1 MIHFE
6 IEWDDLRRI
15 GDELGASEKQIK
27 LALSRA
33 LARTAS
39 KLRTLSARGL
49 RDELELK
56 RLNALRKR
64 LKSIKLRKGRLEG
77 VTLWYGLNDMPV
89 SWFKGK
95 PVQAEGGATFRN
107 MSFPGGFVASSR
119 FTKGKTIFKRKGKS
133 RLHIE
138 EQLMP
143 VQDKA
148 DVFVEDRIFVQVDA
162 IFWPLFRRELDAR
175 VKYKIGAA

>member
-6 IEWDDLRRI
+6 IEWRDLLRI

-33 LARTAS
+33 LNRTAS
-39 KLRTLSARGL
+39 KLRTLSAKGL
-49 RDELELK
+49 KNELDL
-56 RLNALRKR
+56 RRASALRKR
-64 LKSIKLRKGRLEG
+64 LKSLKLRKGGIEG
-77 VTLWYGLNDMPV
+77 VQLWYGLNDMPV
-89 SWFKGK
+89 SWFKGAPK
-95 PVQAEGGATFRN
+95 QTATGATFRGKN
-107 MSFPGGFVASSR
+107 FPGAFVARSQYA
-119 FTKGKTIFKRKGKS
+119 KGKTILKRKGKA

-143 VQDKA
+143 VKDQA
-148 DVFVEDRIFVQVDA
+148 EVFVEDRIFVQVEA
-162 IFWPLFRRELDAR
+162 IFWPEFQREIEAR

>member
-1 MIHFE
+1 MIQFDIQWH
-6 IEWDDLRRI
+6 DLLRI
-15 GDELGASEKQIK
+15 GDELNASEKQIK

-33 LARTAS
+33 LSRTAS

-49 RDELELK
+49 RDELTLK

-64 LKSIKLRKGRLEG
+64 LKSIKLRKGGIEG
-77 VTLWYGLNDMPV
+77 VQLWYGLNDMPV

-95 PVQAEGGATFRN
+95 PQQTATGATFRGHE
-107 MSFPGGFVASSR
+107 FPGAFVARSKYAR
-119 FTKGKTIFKRKGKS
+119 GQTIFKRKGKA

-138 EQLMP
+138 EQLLP
-143 VQDKA
+143 VKDQA
-148 DVFVEDRIFVQVDA
+148 DVFVEDRIFVQVEN
-162 IFWPLFRRELDAR
+162 IFWPLFRRELEAR

>member
-6 IEWDDLRRI
+6 IEWNDLRRI

-33 LARTAS
+33 LNRTAS
-39 KLRTLSARGL
+39 KLRTLSAKGL
-49 RDELELK
+49 RDDLELK

-77 VTLWYGLNDMPV
+77 VMLWYGLNDMPV
-89 SWFKGK
+89 SWFKGTPK
-95 PVQAEGGATFRN
+95 QTTTGATFRGRD
-107 MSFPGGFVASSR
+107 FPGAFVASGR
-119 FTKGKTIFKRKGKS
+119 YTKGKTIFKRKGKA

-143 VQDKA
+143 VKDKA
-148 DVFVEDRIFVQVDA
+148 DVFVEDRIFVQVEQ
-162 IFWPLFRRELDAR
+162 IFWPLFRRELEAR
-175 VKYKIGAA
+175 VKYKIGGA